1 MMIIILACAMFS
13 ATDGH
18 DPGANDERKDQNA
31 PLDEDDEGDEDEDYE
46 GDEDN
51 ENELEDEGDD
61 MSMLRIRMMDIM
73 RMEITGKKMMKTM
86 IVRIMRW
93 G

>member
-1 MMIIILACAMFS
+1 MQTMK
-13 ATDGH
+13 
-18 DPGANDERKDQNA
+18 EKDQNA
-31 PLDEDDEGDEDEDYE
+31 PLDEEDEDDADEDYE

>member
-1 MMIIILACAMFS
+1 MKRMRMMRMKIMKVMKMC
-13 ATDGH
+13 
-18 DPGANDERKDQNA
+18 
-31 PLDEDDEGDEDEDYE
+31 
-46 GDEDN
+46 